1 MVQLHSF
8 EKSQNNIN
16 SHRKKCNTQI
26 QSSGSLN
33 KIYHTFYPILHEF
46 QQQEKK
52 IMMFQSKNKNE
63 QSRQKN
69 HQQTTLTFRFR
80 KKTKKKFKCALSF
93 SHI

>member
-8 EKSQNNIN
+8 EKSQNHIN

-52 IMMFQSKNKNE
+52 FMIFQSKNKNE
-63 QSRQKN
+63 QSSRQEN
-69 HQQTTLTFRFR
+69 HQQTTLTFRLR
-80 KKTKKKFKCALSF
+80 KKNKEK
-93 SHI
+93 I